1 MPILRADHI
10 PEERIKALRE
20 RYPETLDKL
29 SAEPERLSEAVSHQS
44 AAIVS
49 TIKSQGD
56 YDRIKDLAGHEG
68 MASVADWIA
77 YCSLSQALANA
88 NAVDQIFKE
97 TH

>member
-1 MPILRADHI
+1 MPILRADPI
-10 PEERIKALRE
+10 PKDRIQTLRE
-20 RYPETLDKL
+20 RYPETLKRL
-29 SAEPERLSEAVSHQS
+29 SAEPERLSEAVSRQS

-49 TIKSQGD
+49 TIKTQDD
-56 YDRIKDLAGHEG
+56 YARINEMAGREG